1 MVQSFDHPLKMRD
14 QVGRQISCSWA
25 MWLALM
31 HPSLGCIEPMAMI
44 AVVED
49 MKALSFADQKGR
61 ARGVTHEVGR
71 NVHVRECRGFG

>member
-1 MVQSFDHPLKMRD
+1 
-14 QVGRQISCSWA
+14 

-49 MKALSFADQKGR
+49 MKALSFADRKGR
-61 ARGVTHEVGR
+61 ARGVTHEERR
-71 NVHVRECRGFG
+71 NVWRGKVEFEEVTMQSVVKSYHLEISRKACYRE